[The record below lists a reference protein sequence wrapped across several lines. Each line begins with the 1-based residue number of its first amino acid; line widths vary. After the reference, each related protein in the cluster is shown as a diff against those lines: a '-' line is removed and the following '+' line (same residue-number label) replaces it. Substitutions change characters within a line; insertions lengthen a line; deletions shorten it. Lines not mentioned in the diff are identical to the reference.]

1 MGTMMGRSDSSI
13 RTANVFEE
21 IEEVCCQE
29 TCTVLLDVIDRV
41 ASSHRELEEYH

>member
-1 MGTMMGRSDSSI
+1 MGRSDSSI

-29 TCTVLLDVIDRV
+29 TCMVLLDVIDQV
-41 ASSHRELEEYH
+41 VSSHRELEEYY